1 MRYKRVKRILEFW
14 CLFIGIGAIYG
25 SLNMLIDPTGKSLG
39 MDGMLRY
46 FDVLPFSNVLFQDY
60 TFSGISLLIANC
72 ITNISAYILL
82 LKNKKLGVVLGMT
95 FGITLMLWITIQ
107 FIIFPMNIL
116 STMFFIFGLLQ
127 FITGY
132 MTYVFYTQNEFKF
145 DVDNYKNIDKKSD
158 TLVVYFSRMN
168 YTKYVAYTVAN
179 KMHADI
185 YEIKSKEKVEGT
197 IRFWWC
203 GRFGMLKK
211 PMDIE
216 SIDVD
221 IEKYKKIIIC
231 SPIWVFDVCAPIR
244 KFISLYSGKIKNVE
258 YVLVHYTRGQY
269 ISVANYMDD
278 VLKIK
283 RSKLT
288 NVRMRLGKVKEWKEI
303 RYEK

>member
-1 MRYKRVKRILEFW
+1 MRYKRVKKILEFW

-25 SLNMLIDPTGKSLG
+25 AINMLVDPTGKSLG
-39 MDGMLRY
+39 MDGMLKY
-46 FDVLPFSNVLFQDY
+46 FSVLPFSDVLFQDY
-60 TFSGISLLIANC
+60 TFSGISLLIVNG
-72 ITNISAYILL
+72 ITNISAYMLL
-82 LKNKKLGVVLGMT
+82 LKNKKIGVVLGMT

-132 MTYVFYTQNEFKF
+132 ITYVFYTQNEFKF
-145 DVDNYKNIDKKSD
+145 DIDDYKNIDKKSD
-158 TLVVYFSRMN
+158 TLVVYFSRRN

-179 KMHADI
+179 KMHANI
-185 YEIKSKEKVEGT
+185 YEIKSKEKVDGT
-197 IRFWWC
+197 IGFWWC
-203 GRFGMLKK
+203 GRFGLLKK
-211 PMDIE
+211 SMDIE
-216 SIDVD
+216 DVDVD

-288 NVRMRLGKVKEWKEI
+288 NVRMRLGKSKRVEGNKI
-303 RYEK
+303 

>member
-1 MRYKRVKRILEFW
+1 MRYKRVKKILEFW

-25 SLNMLIDPTGKSLG
+25 AINMFVDPTGKSLG
-39 MDGMLRY
+39 MDDMLKY
-46 FDVLPFSNVLFQDY
+46 FSVLPFSDVLFQDY
-60 TFSGISLLIANC
+60 TFSGISLLIVNG

-82 LKNKKLGVVLGMT
+82 LKNKKLGVILGMI

-107 FIIFPMNIL
+107 FIIFPKNLL

-145 DVDNYKNIDKKSD
+145 DIGYFKNIDKKSD

-185 YEIKSKEKVEGT
+185 YEIKSKEKVDGT
-197 IRFWWC
+197 IGFWWC

-211 PMDIE
+211 SMDIE
-216 SIDVD
+216 DVD
-221 IEKYKKIIIC
+221 ANLEKYKKIIIC

-258 YVLVHYTRGQY
+258 YVLVHYTRGKY
-269 ISVANYMDD
+269 IAVANYMDS

-288 NVRMRLGKVKEWKEI
+288 NVRMRLGKVKEWNE
-303 RYEK
+303 YDG

>member
-1 MRYKRVKRILEFW
+1 MRYKRVKKILEFL

-46 FDVLPFSNVLFQDY
+46 FGVLPFSNVLFQDY
-60 TFSGISLLIANC
+60 TFSGISLLIVNG
-72 ITNISAYILL
+72 ITNLIAYILL
-82 LKNKKLGVVLGMT
+82 LKNKKLSIVLGMV

-116 STMFFIFGLLQ
+116 STMYFIFGLLQ

-145 DVDNYKNIDKKSD
+145 DIDNYKNINNKSD
-158 TLVVYFSRMN
+158 TLVIYFSRMN

-185 YEIKSKEKVEGT
+185 YEINPKEKVEGT
-197 IRFWWC
+197 IGFWWC

-211 PMDIE
+211 SMGIE
-216 SIDVD
+216 DVD
-221 IEKYKKIIIC
+221 INLEKFKKIIIC

-258 YVLVHYTRGQY
+258 CVLVHYTRGQY
-269 ISVANYMDD
+269 VGVANYMDSI
-278 VLKIK
+278 LKIK

-288 NVRMRLGKVKEWKEI
+288 NVRMRLGKVKEWKE
-303 RYEK
+303 YDG

>member
-14 CLFIGIGAIYG
+14 CLFIVLGAIYG

-39 MDGMLRY
+39 MDGMLEY
-46 FDVLPFSNVLFQDY
+46 FSVLPFSDALFQDY
-60 TFSGISLLIANC
+60 TFSGISLLIVNG
-72 ITNISAYILL
+72 ITNLTAYMLL
-82 LKNKKLGVVLGMT
+82 LKNKKIGVVLGMV

-116 STMFFIFGLLQ
+116 STMYFIFGLLQ
-127 FITGY
+127 FIAGY

-145 DVDNYKNIDKKSD
+145 DVDDYKNIDKKND

-168 YTKYVAYTVAN
+168 YTKFVAYTIAN

-185 YEIKSKEKVEGT
+185 YEIKSKEKVDET
-197 IRFWWC
+197 IGFWWC
-203 GRFGMLKK
+203 GRFGLLKK
-211 PMDIE
+211 SMDIE

-269 ISVANYMDD
+269 IGVANYMDN

-288 NVRMRLGKVKEWKEI
+288 NVRMRLGKVKEWNECDD
-303 RYEK
+303 

>member
-1 MRYKRVKRILEFW
+1 MRYKRVKKILEFW

-25 SLNMLIDPTGKSLG
+25 AINMLVDPTGKSLG
-39 MDGMLRY
+39 MDGMLKY
-46 FDVLPFSNVLFQDY
+46 FSVLPFSDVLFQDY
-60 TFSGISLLIANC
+60 TFSGISLLIVNG

-82 LKNKKLGVVLGMT
+82 LKNKKIGVILGMT

-107 FIIFPMNIL
+107 FIIFPKNIL
-116 STMFFIFGLLQ
+116 STTFFIFGLLQ

-132 MTYVFYTQNEFKF
+132 ITYVFYTQNEFKF
-145 DVDNYKNIDKKSD
+145 NIDSYKNIDKKSD

-185 YEIKSKEKVEGT
+185 YEIKSKEKVDGT
-197 IRFWWC
+197 IGFWWC

-211 PMDIE
+211 SMDIE
-216 SIDVD
+216 DVD
-221 IEKYKKIIIC
+221 VNLEKYKKIIIC

-258 YVLVHYTRGQY
+258 YVLIHYTRGKY
-269 ISVANYMDD
+269 IGVANYMDR

-288 NVRMRLGKVKEWKEI
+288 NVRMRLGKVKEWNE
-303 RYEK
+303 YDG

>member
-1 MRYKRVKRILEFW
+1 MRYKRVKRILKFW
-14 CLFIGIGAIYG
+14 CLFVGIGAIYG

-39 MDGMLRY
+39 MDGMLKY
-46 FDVLPFSNVLFQDY
+46 FSVLPFSDVLFQDY
-60 TFSGISLLIANC
+60 TFSGISLLIVNG
-72 ITNISAYILL
+72 ITNITAYILL
-82 LKNKKLGVVLGMT
+82 LKNKKIGVVLGMV

-116 STMFFIFGLLQ
+116 STMYFIFGLLQ

-145 DVDNYKNIDKKSD
+145 DVDGYKNIDKKSD

-168 YTKYVAYTVAN
+168 YTKYVAYTIAD
-179 KMHADI
+179 KMHADV
-185 YEIKSKEKVEGT
+185 YEIKSKEKVDGT
-197 IRFWWC
+197 IGFWWC

-211 PMDIE
+211 SMDIE
-216 SIDVD
+216 NIDVD
-221 IEKYKKIIIC
+221 IEKYKKIIIS
-231 SPIWVFDVCAPIR
+231 SPIWVFAVCAPIR

-269 ISVANYMDD
+269 IGVANYMDN

-288 NVRMRLGKVKEWKEI
+288 NVRMRLGKVKEWDEY
-303 RYEK
+303 YE

>member
-39 MDGMLRY
+39 MDGMLKY
-46 FDVLPFSNVLFQDY
+46 FGVLPFSDVLFQDY
-60 TFSGISLLIANC
+60 TFSGISLLIVNG
-72 ITNISAYILL
+72 ITNISAYLLL
-82 LKNKKLGVVLGMT
+82 LKNKKLGIVLGMT
-95 FGITLMLWITIQ
+95 FGITLMLWITMQ
-107 FIIFPMNIL
+107 FIIFPKNIL

-132 MTYVFYTQNEFKF
+132 ITYVFYTQNEFKF
-145 DVDNYKNIDKKSD
+145 DIDNYKNIDKKSD

-185 YEIKSKEKVEGT
+185 YEIKSKEKVDGT
-197 IRFWWC
+197 MGFWWC

-211 PMDIE
+211 SMDIE
-216 SIDVD
+216 DIDVD

-231 SPIWVFDVCAPIR
+231 SPIWVFDVSAPIR

-269 ISVANYMDD
+269 VGVANYMDSI
-278 VLKIK
+278 LKIK

-288 NVRMRLGKVKEWKEI
+288 NVRMRLGKVKEWNE
-303 RYEK
+303 YDG

>member
-25 SLNMLIDPTGKSLG
+25 AINMFVDPTGKSLG

-46 FDVLPFSNVLFQDY
+46 FGVLPFSNVLFQNY
-60 TFSGISLLIANC
+60 TFSGISLLIING
-72 ITNISAYILL
+72 ITNLIAYILL
-82 LKNKKLGVVLGMT
+82 LKNKKLGIVLGMV

-107 FIIFPMNIL
+107 FIIFPKNIL

-132 MTYVFYTQNEFKF
+132 ITYVFYTQNEFKF
-145 DVDNYKNIDKKSD
+145 DIDNYKNIDKKSD
-158 TLVVYFSRMN
+158 TLVIYFSRMN
-168 YTKYVAYTVAN
+168 YTKYVAYTIAN
-179 KMHADI
+179 KMHADV
-185 YEIKSKEKVEGT
+185 YEIKSKEKVGGT
-197 IRFWWC
+197 IGFWWC

-211 PMDIE
+211 SMDIE
-216 SIDVD
+216 DVD
-221 IEKYKKIIIC
+221 INLEKVKKIIIC
-231 SPIWVFDVCAPIR
+231 SPIWVYDVCAPIK
-244 KFISLYSGKIKNVE
+244 KFISLYSGKIKNIE

-269 ISVANYMDD
+269 VGVANYMDS

-288 NVRMRLGKVKEWKEI
+288 NVRMRLGKVKEWNE
-303 RYEK
+303 YDG

>member
-14 CLFIGIGAIYG
+14 CLFVGIGAIYG
-25 SLNMLIDPTGKSLG
+25 SLNMLVDPTGKSLG
-39 MDGMLRY
+39 MDGMLKY
-46 FDVLPFSNVLFQDY
+46 FSMLPFSDVLFQDY
-60 TFSGISLLIANC
+60 TFSGISLLIVNG
-72 ITNISAYILL
+72 ITNITAYILL
-82 LKNKKLGVVLGMT
+82 LKNKKIGVVLGMV

-107 FIIFPMNIL
+107 FIILPMNIL
-116 STMFFIFGLLQ
+116 STMYFIFGLLQ

-132 MTYVFYTQNEFKF
+132 MTYVFYTQNKFKF
-145 DVDNYKNIDKKSD
+145 DIDDYKNIDKKSD

-168 YTKYVAYTVAN
+168 YTKYVAYTIAN
-179 KMHADI
+179 KMHADV
-185 YEIKSKEKVEGT
+185 YEIKSKEKVDGT
-197 IRFWWC
+197 IGFWWC

-211 PMDIE
+211 SMDIE
-216 SIDVD
+216 DIDVD

-258 YVLVHYTRGQY
+258 YVLVHYTRGKY
-269 ISVANYMDD
+269 IGVANYMDD

-288 NVRMRLGKVKEWKEI
+288 NVRMRLGKVKEWDEY
-303 RYEK
+303 YE

>member
-1 MRYKRVKRILEFW
+1 MRYKRVKKILEFW

-25 SLNMLIDPTGKSLG
+25 AINMLVDPTGKSLG
-39 MDGMLRY
+39 MDGMLKY
-46 FDVLPFSNVLFQDY
+46 FSVLPFSDVLFQDY
-60 TFSGISLLIANC
+60 TFSGISLLIVNG

-132 MTYVFYTQNEFKF
+132 ITYVFYTQNEFKF
-145 DVDNYKNIDKKSD
+145 DIDDYKNIDKKSD
-158 TLVVYFSRMN
+158 TLVVYFSRRN

-179 KMHADI
+179 KMHANI
-185 YEIKSKEKVEGT
+185 YEIKSKEKVDGT
-197 IRFWWC
+197 IGFWWC
-203 GRFGMLKK
+203 GRFGLLKK
-211 PMDIE
+211 SMDIE
-216 SIDVD
+216 DVDVD

-288 NVRMRLGKVKEWKEI
+288 NVRMRLGKSKRVEGNKI
-303 RYEK
+303 